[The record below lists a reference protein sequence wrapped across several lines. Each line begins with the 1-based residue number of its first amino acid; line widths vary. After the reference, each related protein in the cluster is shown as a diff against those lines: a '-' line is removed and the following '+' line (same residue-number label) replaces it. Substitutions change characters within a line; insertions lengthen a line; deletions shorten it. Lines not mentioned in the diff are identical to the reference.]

1 MSTKVSSNPSYFIS
15 KAVNSEF
22 LKIIASLQ
30 CVQYIYKRDL
40 ESCPIFGRLK
50 SLLLDM
56 WCRTVDMHALVR
68 ILQHT
73 PILEKLTLQL
83 RSDEVDFLYICY
95 HYTSEWV
102 MYIILILLMSCV
114 LQNFLNAGRGER
126 KHVRIAQSFV
136 CAHLKEVN
144 IECEEK
150 LRVKDK
156 VRQIVKI
163 LNRGGIRTEQISFKK
178 IPRPEGCKLT
188 TDFILDSRVSN
199 KKNPGTMF

>member
-30 CVQYIYKRDL
+30 CAQYIYKRDL
-40 ESCPIFGRLK
+40 ESCPILGRLK
-50 SLLLDM
+50 TLLLDM

-114 LQNFLNAGRGER
+114 L
-126 KHVRIAQSFV
+126 
-136 CAHLKEVN
+136 
-144 IECEEK
+144 
-150 LRVKDK
+150 
-156 VRQIVKI
+156 
-163 LNRGGIRTEQISFKK
+163 
-178 IPRPEGCKLT
+178 
-188 TDFILDSRVSN
+188 
-199 KKNPGTMF
+199 